1 MYRIDMPHL
10 LWVMDELARGKVVN
24 RIQVHP
30 GVRRWALVALDRML
44 AITGRTQH
52 GTAAP
57 TDSLS
62 LVD

>member
-24 RIQVHP
+24 QIQVHP
-30 GVRRWALVALDRML
+30 DVRRWSLVALDRML

-52 GTAAP
+52 DTTVP
-57 TDSLS
+57 TDSVS